1 MFDKK
6 IKIALVLS
14 FGLSIVACTDYLDE
28 FQNEYNDAFTVIDN
42 PSSSDEALSSEE
54 GKSSGKKTSS
64 SSEEDDSGKSS
75 GNSSSSAKSGNN
87 LFDDI
92 KCESGDLWCK
102 DSYGLRLATY
112 FKDGKNKSGY
122 WYDYSDKDLG
132 GKSKIIWP
140 VERGSDE
147 LDKKFVQY
155 CQGICGTVEIYSGY
169 EYPFA
174 GVGFNIAESAKGSDT
189 PVSVDV
195 SDWGGICVTYLSE
208 IEIKLQQSL
217 GSNLDS
223 ALLDFDVPVKKLSKT
238 SSPKEVCLAWTD
250 FNQEGWGEK
259 EKMTGL
265 EVARKLVSL
274 NFKLEGRDGTLADF
288 NIIRLRKNPDG
299 IPSSSVVQSSS
310 SEVLSSSSSKELH
323 SSSSKVQSSSS
334 STEQSSSSKT
344 IVSDSLGLCYP
355 SDDTIMVG
363 DTIVWYYYGR
373 DIEGED
379 SYFLKDAGVGG
390 SPRTTFDW
398 AFDGG
403 TPATGRN
410 SSVIDHVNPVA
421 TSQRIAY
428 SSAGPK
434 TATVTVTS
442 QNYVGTLKCSDLNV
456 YLPISASCV
465 GETSADMIIWKIS
478 STEGFLYADPS
489 VDYSWTTEGG
499 EPGTNLGYQQ
509 YSLYETDGTYS
520 ASVTIKAN
528 GQTITVECPSV
539 TMSVHGETNSSSSV
553 IPSSSSEESVVD
565 ACYDEMPVAAGSF
578 HKVTSPSTSG
588 NIGETSW
595 KYENYLYGNQGN
607 FTMTYYDNGTFKVEW
622 ANVSDLISYV
632 GIFNRNA
639 GVDPS
644 TRYYTADYNYKASG
658 SATFSFFGVFGRTEN
673 PETEYVIVEGWFN
686 KPPVND
692 LGSKQGEYTVDG
704 ATYEVY
710 ARLMQ
715 NMQTPTG
722 SSSTV
727 VRFTSIRESRR
738 QCGHVDISAHF
749 DEWNNIFTGQQVT
762 LPGTSGDGNVSLKLG
777 NITEVTLGGEV
788 AGGETGS
795 LEFTYFDVSERDR

>member
-155 CQGICGTVEIYSGY
+155 CQGICGTVEIHSGY

-250 FNQEGWGEK
+250 FNQEGWGGK

-355 SDDTIMVG
+355 SDDTIRVG
-363 DTIVWYYYGR
+363 DTIVWYYYGK
-373 DIEGED
+373 DTEGKD

-421 TSQRIAY
+421 TSQPIAY
-428 SSAGPK
+428 LSAGSK
-434 TATVTVTS
+434 TATVTITS

-456 YLPISASCV
+456 YPPISASCV
-465 GETSADMIIWKIS
+465 GEVFEDTIS
-478 STEGFLYADPS
+478 WSLSNVQGFTLADPT
-489 VDYSWTTEGG
+489 VGYSWVMENGSPSTSSNINAYAHYEG
-499 EPGTNLGYQQ
+499 
-509 YSLYETDGTYS
+509 GTYS

-565 ACYDEMPVAAGSF
+565 ACNDEMPVAAGSP
-578 HKVTSPSTSG
+578 HKVTTPSTSG

-595 KYENYLYGNQGN
+595 KFENFLYGGDGH

-622 ANVSDLISYV
+622 TNVSDLISRV

-644 TRYYTADYNYKASG
+644 TRYYTADYKYTVSG
-658 SATFSFFGVFGRTEN
+658 SSMFSFFGVFGRTVN
-673 PETEYVIVEGWFN
+673 PETEYVIVEGWLAN

-704 ATYEVY
+704 ETYEVY

-715 NMQTPTG
+715 NMPTTTG
-722 SSSTV
+722 TSTF
-727 VRFTSIRESRR
+727 VRFTSIRQSLRR
-738 QCGHVDISAHF
+738 CGHVDISAHF
-749 DEWNNIFTGQQVT
+749 DEWNKLFTGQQVT
-762 LPGTSGDGNVSLKLG
+762 LPGTSGSGSASLKLG

-788 AGGETGS
+788 VGETGS

>member
-42 PSSSDEALSSEE
+42 PSSSEDALSSED

-92 KCESGDLWCK
+92 KCESSDLWCK

-122 WYDYSDKDLG
+122 WYDYSDQDRG

-140 VERGSDE
+140 VERGSEE
-147 LDKKFVQY
+147 LDQKFVHY
-155 CQGICGTVEIYSGY
+155 CQGICGTAEIHAGY
-169 EYPFA
+169 EYPYV
-174 GVGFNIAESAKGSDT
+174 GVGFDIAEPAKGSDT

-195 SDWGGICVTYLSE
+195 TDWGGICVTYVSE
-208 IEIKLQQSL
+208 MTFQLQLSL
-217 GSNLDS
+217 GYVQDSVLFGFAYPLVNL
-223 ALLDFDVPVKKLSKT
+223 PKT
-238 SSPKEVCLAWTD
+238 SKPKEVCVVWSDFEQPSWTKA
-250 FNQEGWGEK
+250 EK
-259 EKMTGL
+259 KVSVL
-265 EVARKLVSL
+265 EVVAKLVGITFYFEA
-274 NFKLEGRDGTLADF
+274 NDGTLSDF
-288 NIIRLRKNPDG
+288 NIIRLRKYPEG
-299 IPSSSVVQSSS
+299 IPSSSSTEQS
-310 SEVLSSSSSKELH
+310 

-334 STEQSSSSKT
+334 STEQSSSGKT
-344 IVSDSLGLCYP
+344 TVSDSLGLCYP
-355 SDDTIMVG
+355 SDDTIRVG
-363 DTIVWYYYGR
+363 DTIVWYYYGK
-373 DIEGED
+373 DTEGKD

-390 SPRTTFDW
+390 SPRTTFEW

-421 TSQRIAY
+421 TSQPIAY
-428 SSAGPK
+428 LSAGSK
-434 TATVTVTS
+434 TATVTITS

-456 YLPISASCV
+456 YPPISASCV
-465 GETSADMIIWKIS
+465 GEVFEDTIS
-478 STEGFLYADPS
+478 WSLANVQGFLLADPS
-489 VDYSWTTEGG
+489 VDYSWVMEDGSPSTSSNINAYAHYEG
-499 EPGTNLGYQQ
+499 
-509 YSLYETDGTYS
+509 GTYS

-565 ACYDEMPVAAGSF
+565 ACNDEMPVAAGSP
-578 HKVTSPSTSG
+578 HKVTTPSTSG

-622 ANVSDLISYV
+622 ANVSDLISRV

-644 TRYYTADYNYKASG
+644 TRYYTADYKYTVSG
-658 SATFSFFGVFGRTEN
+658 SSMFSFFGVFGRTVN
-673 PETEYVIVEGWFN
+673 PETEYVIVEGWLAN

-692 LGSKQGEYTVDG
+692 LGSIQGEYTVDG
-704 ATYEVY
+704 ETYEVY

-715 NMQTPTG
+715 NMPTTTG
-722 SSSTV
+722 TSTF
-727 VRFTSIRESRR
+727 VRFTSIRQSLRR
-738 QCGHVDISAHF
+738 CGHVDISAHF
-749 DEWNNIFTGQQVT
+749 DEWNKLFTGQQVT
-762 LPGTSGDGNVSLKLG
+762 LPGTSGSGSASLKLG

-788 AGGETGS
+788 VGETGS

>member
-28 FQNEYNDAFTVIDN
+28 FQSEYNDAFMVIDN
-42 PSSSDEALSSEE
+42 PSSSEDALSSEE

-122 WYDYSDKDLG
+122 WYDYSDKDIG

-155 CQGICGTVEIYSGY
+155 CQGICGTVEIHSGY

-250 FNQEGWGEK
+250 FNQEGWGGK

-442 QNYVGTLKCSDLNV
+442 QNYVGTLTCSDLNV
-456 YLPISASCV
+456 YAP
-465 GETSADMIIWKIS
+465 
-478 STEGFLYADPS
+478 
-489 VDYSWTTEGG
+489 
-499 EPGTNLGYQQ
+499 
-509 YSLYETDGTYS
+509 
-520 ASVTIKAN
+520 
-528 GQTITVECPSV
+528 
-539 TMSVHGETNSSSSV
+539 SSSSV
-553 IPSSSSEESVVD
+553 VPSSSSEESEVD
-565 ACYDEMPVAAGSF
+565 ACNDEMPTAAGEVHTVSGVNASA
-578 HKVTSPSTSG
+578 VTGRVMDTPWHYVVFQSG
-588 NIGETSW
+588 SGVGHM
-595 KYENYLYGNQGN
+595 K
-607 FTMTYYDNGTFKVEW
+607 YYDNGMFETQW
-622 ANVSDLISYV
+622 NDLMEFSASMGLDY
-632 GIFNRNA
+632 GSSS
-639 GVDPS
+639 GVDAS
-644 TRYYTADYNYKASG
+644 TKTYTADYSYKRTG
-658 SATFSFFGVFGRTEN
+658 SAQFSYIGIHGWTKDPDVEYFIIDDWFGGQ
-673 PETEYVIVEGWFN
+673 I
-686 KPPVND
+686 KSD
-692 LGSKQGEYTVDG
+692 LGDKFDEISVDG
-704 ATYEVY
+704 DTYSIY
-710 ARLMQ
+710 ANARRGP
-715 NMQTPTG
+715 TPTG
-722 SSSTV
+722 NGPYLRIFSVRST
-727 VRFTSIRESRR
+727 SRM
-738 QCGHVDISAHF
+738 CGHINISAHF
-749 DEWNNIFTGQQVT
+749 KKWNELFYGQNYTFT
-762 LPGTSGDGNVSLKLG
+762 DGGGELSLSLKFGKLTGVSLYHEVYG
-777 NITEVTLGGEV
+777 NGTAIS
-788 AGGETGS
+788 GS
-795 LEFTYFDVSERDR
+795 VKYSYFDIKESD